1 MTGEESPKLHMAS
14 FAGLS
19 VTREF
24 SQLRNQLVDVSIGCH
39 QKCGGTDI
47 KFPGQLMFE
56 KALGAPELMC
66 EWGGDYEGCICTLP
80 SSVTP
85 LLGIGHQNRV
95 NGKI

>member
-56 KALGAPELMC
+56 KALGRPNSCVSGVVITRGAYAPCLRQSH
-66 EWGGDYEGCICTLP
+66 L
-80 SSVTP
+80 
-85 LLGIGHQNRV
+85 R
-95 NGKI
+95 